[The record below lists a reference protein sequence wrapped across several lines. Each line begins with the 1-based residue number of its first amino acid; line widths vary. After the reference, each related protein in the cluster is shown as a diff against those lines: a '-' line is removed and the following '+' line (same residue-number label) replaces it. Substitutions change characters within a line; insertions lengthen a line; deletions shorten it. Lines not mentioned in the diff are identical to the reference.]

1 MRKPIIA
8 LWSLCLILMA
18 ALPAFAQGSDSTVGF
33 VERPEAASTP
43 DATGAKRHQQLATL
57 AYERGD
63 YAEALR
69 HYQHVYITYPNASV
83 LYNMALCYT
92 QMERLHEAILHYEQ
106 ALLLEPT
113 MTEAR
118 HNLRLLYAT
127 TKDGLGDGRA
137 LVVLDDLCYSWS
149 GRSIAAFTLLFFIL
163 AATCALVFR
172 LSNTPMRRRIAF
184 YSMLFMGALWLFTL
198 AMLAHQW
205 YYQQVAERRAIILDK
220 QELRTAPD
228 PRAESIITLH
238 EGTAVLLEDN
248 NDSAWQEVSLADGR
262 TGWLPKGAYTSV
274 VPEQTIGNN

>member
-8 LWSLCLILMA
+8 LWTLCLILVA
-18 ALPAFAQGSDSTVGF
+18 ALPSWAQESDSTAGF
-33 VERPEAASTP
+33 VKRPEASSTP
-43 DATGAKRHQQLATL
+43 DATGAKRHQQLASL

-92 QMERLHEAILHYEQ
+92 QMEQLHEAVLHYER
-106 ALLLEPT
+106 ALLLDPT
-113 MTEAR
+113 MPEAR

-137 LVVLDDLCYSWS
+137 LTALDNLCYSWS
-149 GRSIAAFTLLFFIL
+149 ARSIAVFTLLFFIL
-163 AATCALVFR
+163 AAACALVFR
-172 LSNTPMRRRIAF
+172 LSDTPMRRRIAF
-184 YSMLFMGALWLFTL
+184 YSMLLMGALWLFTL

-220 QELRTAPD
+220 QELRSAPD

-248 NDSAWQEVSLADGR
+248 NDNAWQEVSLADGR
-262 TGWLPKGAYTSV
+262 SGWLPKGAYTSV
-274 VPEQTIGNN
+274 VPEQTIGIN